1 VDVAFASGWHPNDF
15 VLAPDT
21 YESRYDC
28 MYAGIRQVQR
38 YWRGETSSAV
48 NGKGEKVDV
57 RIYPTPI
64 QANLPIWLT
73 AASSPQTFTRAG
85 ELGFNMITHLFDQRV
100 DELAKNIALYR
111 RARVDSGRAAD
122 GGTVTVTL
130 HTFIGE
136 TLEQVREHTRVPYR
150 KYLQSNLGL
159 LKNLAISRGMDRLG
173 DSQIEQM
180 IDYMFEKFVGGRSL
194 LGTPDS
200 CMQMARQLAE
210 MGVDEIA
217 CLVDFGPATPR
228 ILENLPH
235 LATLAN
241 SMRAS

>member
-1 VDVAFASGWHPNDF
+1 
-15 VLAPDT
+15 
-21 YESRYDC
+21 
-28 MYAGIRQVQR
+28 
-38 YWRGETSSAV
+38 
-48 NGKGEKVDV
+48 
-57 RIYPTPI
+57 
-64 QANLPIWLT
+64 
-73 AASSPQTFTRAG
+73 
-85 ELGFNMITHLFDQRV
+85 
-100 DELAKNIALYR
+100 
-111 RARVDSGRAAD
+111 
-122 GGTVTVTL
+122 VTVTL

-159 LKNLAISRGMDRLG
+159 LRNLAISGGMNVEIDRLG

-200 CMQMARQLAE
+200 CMRMARQLGE